1 MERLRPRTLLPSSPD
16 LATDDLLIELVKQLQ
31 ARILYDENAAV
42 LYRTFQPRIYYF
54 FLRKDFTREESG
66 DLTQEVFLRVFKG
79 IGTFRGASRFE
90 FERWLAE
97 ITDHIFFN
105 EVRRRRA
112 EMRYG
117 AEYSLDAKPKGG
129 EGKALAEQLQD
140 EEPTPDD
147 VFLRRQSRALLL
159 KAIETLPEQM
169 RRCCTLRHKHN
180 LKYKD
185 IAAEM
190 GISIETVKA
199 HLHQARLRLTELL
212 GGGLGLRK
220 GVP

>member
-1 MERLRPRTLLPSSPD
+1 M
-16 LATDDLLIELVKQLQ
+16 ATDDLLIELVKELQ
-31 ARILYDENAAV
+31 ARIRYDENAAV
-42 LYRTFQPRIYYF
+42 LHRTFQPRVYYF
-54 FLRKDFTREESG
+54 FLRKGFTREESG

-79 IGTFRGASRFE
+79 IGTFRGTSRFE

-97 ITDHIFFN
+97 IMDHIFFN
-105 EVRRRRA
+105 EIRRRRA

-117 AEYSLDAKPKGG
+117 TEYSLDAKPKGG

-169 RRCCTLRHKHN
+169 RRCFTLRHKHK

-185 IAAEM
+185 VAKEM

-212 GGGLGLRK
+212 GGGLGPRK
-220 GVP
+220 GAP